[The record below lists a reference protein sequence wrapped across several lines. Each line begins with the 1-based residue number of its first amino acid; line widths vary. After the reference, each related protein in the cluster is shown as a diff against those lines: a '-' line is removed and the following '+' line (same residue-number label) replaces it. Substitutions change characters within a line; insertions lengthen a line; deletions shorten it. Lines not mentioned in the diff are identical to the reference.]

1 MFMLKM
7 IIYIIYIVTRKVIT
21 MFILI
26 AIIFIFLIYII
37 IQYNKFVSMKK
48 NIERSK
54 SGIDVYLTQRFDL
67 IPNLV
72 ECAKQYSVYENSVLD
87 TITQNRSKYMET
99 KNLKIGANLNNQ
111 FNSILLQGE
120 SYPELNAN
128 EQFLYLQKSLTKLE
142 NQLQAARR
150 IYNIDVTKYNTALYS
165 FPSSIIA
172 KIFGFK
178 EAELFEAD
186 NEVTEVPKI

>member
-1 MFMLKM
+1 MLKM

-26 AIIFIFLIYII
+26 AILFIFLIYII

-120 SYPELNAN
+120 SYPELKAN

-178 EAELFEAD
+178 ESELFEAD

>member
-1 MFMLKM
+1 MFILKM

-120 SYPELNAN
+120 SYPELKAN

>member
-1 MFMLKM
+1 M
-7 IIYIIYIVTRKVIT
+7 
-21 MFILI
+21 
-26 AIIFIFLIYII
+26 
-37 IQYNKFVSMKK
+37 
-48 NIERSK
+48 
-54 SGIDVYLTQRFDL
+54 
-67 IPNLV
+67 
-72 ECAKQYSVYENSVLD
+72 
-87 TITQNRSKYMET
+87 
-99 KNLKIGANLNNQ
+99 
-111 FNSILLQGE
+111 
-120 SYPELNAN
+120 
-128 EQFLYLQKSLTKLE
+128 YLQKSLTKLE

>member
-1 MFMLKM
+1 
-7 IIYIIYIVTRKVIT
+7 

-72 ECAKQYSVYENSVLD
+72 ECVKQYSVYENSVLD

-120 SYPELNAN
+120 SYPELKAN

-142 NQLQAARR
+142 NQLHAARR

>member
-120 SYPELNAN
+120 SYPELKAN